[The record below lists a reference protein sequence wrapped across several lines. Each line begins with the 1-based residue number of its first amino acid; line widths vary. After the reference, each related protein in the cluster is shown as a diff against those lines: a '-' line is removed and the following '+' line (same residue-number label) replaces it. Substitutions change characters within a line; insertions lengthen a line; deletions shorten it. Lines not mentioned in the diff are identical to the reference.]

1 MFLDVHKKPMV
12 AHTPTGYDTGVVYH
26 VENANGS
33 MDSCCDSVSNDSKV
47 TCKGILSG
55 SNPSLDKRE
64 NRNRCTGKNSHGKFS
79 KYYTELPERYQIIQK
94 IGEGAFSKVFK
105 VLDTACDAYIAIKI
119 MDKKGMGASQ
129 INSAMK
135 EIAIMRRLRHKNIV
149 RLYGYQNTQK
159 SRYCFLYMEYVAGGE
174 IFNQIIKYTYFSE
187 DLARH
192 IIRQVAN
199 AVKYLHDN
207 GVVHR
212 DIKPENLLFMP
223 VKLLKRPKEQQIK
236 ARRKSDDNK
245 KIDEGRFVRGYGSA
259 GIGVVK
265 VADFG
270 LSTVLVDDQTRA
282 QTPCGTVGYTS
293 PEQHL
298 RLGYTKKVDLWAI
311 GCVLYTLVVGFPP
324 FYSNSG
330 NSKDI
335 SRKVSRGDYKF
346 LSPWFDEV
354 SQECKNL
361 ISNLLTVDP
370 EKRYSIED
378 LLRDPWL
385 NKGYEDV
392 LMKKKSIAA
401 ADAPDTTTFDKDLYS
416 KFTNNLVTENN
427 VEDYFGVA
435 DQQLISTPRAEA
447 IRIVFDTGTTIQ
459 RSKQSVK
466 ASKWPEARVHTPF
479 IPHKADNPTVD
490 TLSVMQIHL
499 DKNSSS
505 SSMGSFSSLDS
516 SDAAN
521 DHMSNVRDDND
532 NDACEKEDDDVNDDV
547 DVDDVDDDVDDVD
560 ERSIETNDSTASLT
574 SPNRTAAPPEIMVR
588 QSSSTRVSFKSE
600 SSFSSSSS
608 SSCCSCSPV
617 SFPESAPEVQIVG
630 AEIRD
635 DEKGTRRRS
644 SVSFKLQRSKAP
656 VTANLRNTLLC
667 VKSAKEYEKSPYPK
681 QIEGSIQV
689 PRVTKF
695 TRKPTPY
702 VTKASE
708 PAFDLKLEKSTILTR
723 RRLSMGSIPLHE
735 K

>member
-1 MFLDVHKKPMV
+1 MLLDVHKKPMV

-26 VENANGS
+26 VENANES
-33 MDSCCDSVSNDSKV
+33 TVSCSDSTSNDSKV
-47 TCKGILSG
+47 TCNGILSG
-55 SNPSLDKRE
+55 SNSSLDKRE
-64 NRNRCTGKNSHGKFS
+64 NLNKCIGKNSHGKFS
-79 KYYTELPERYQIIQK
+79 KYYTELPERIIQK

-129 INSAMK
+129 INSVMK

-392 LMKKKSIAA
+392 LVKKKSIAA

-466 ASKWPEARVHTPF
+466 ASKWPEAGVHTPF
-479 IPHKADNPTVD
+479 IPHKVDDATVD
-490 TLSVMQIHL
+490 TLNVMQIHL
-499 DKNSSS
+499 NKKSSS

-532 NDACEKEDDDVNDDV
+532 NDACEKDDD
-547 DVDDVDDDVDDVD
+547 DDDDDYDDYDDD

-588 QSSSTRVSFKSE
+588 QSSSIRASFKSE

-630 AEIRD
+630 AEIQD

-644 SVSFKLQRSKAP
+644 SISFKLQRSKAP
-656 VTANLRNTLLC
+656 VTANLHNTLLC

-681 QIEGSIQV
+681 QIEESIQV

-708 PAFDLKLEKSTILTR
+708 PAFDLKLEESTILTR
-723 RRLSMGSIPLHE
+723 RRLSMRSIPLHE
-735 K
+735 KQLSR

>member
-1 MFLDVHKKPMV
+1 MMPLEIHKKPV
-12 AHTPTGYDTGVVYH
+12 IAHTPSGYDTGVVCH
-26 VENANGS
+26 VENVSEN
-33 MDSCCDSVSNDSKV
+33 MDSYSDSVSEDAQIAFDTNFS
-47 TCKGILSG
+47 TSG
-55 SNPSLDKRE
+55 SSIDR
-64 NRNRCTGKNSHGKFS
+64 KNDFNKIDAKKSHGKFS
-79 KYYTELPERYQIIQK
+79 KYYTELPERYHIVQK

-105 VLDTACDAYIAIKI
+105 ALDTACDAYIAIKI
-119 MDKKGMGASQ
+119 IDKKGMGASQ

-149 RLYGYQNTQK
+149 KLYGYQNTQK

-212 DIKPENLLFMP
+212 DIKPENLIFLP
-223 VKLLKRPKEQQIK
+223 VKLLKRSKEQQIK
-236 ARRKSDDNK
+236 ARRKSDDDN
-245 KIDEGRFVRGYGSA
+245 KIDEGRFVRDYGSA

-270 LSTVLVDDQTRA
+270 LSTILEDDHTRA

-335 SRKVSRGDYKF
+335 SRKVSHGDYKF

-370 EKRYSIED
+370 KKRYSIDD
-378 LLRDPWL
+378 LLKDPWL
-385 NKGYEDV
+385 NKGYADV
-392 LMKKKSIAA
+392 SAKKKSVAA

-447 IRIVFDTGTTIQ
+447 IRIVFETGTNIQ
-459 RSKQSVK
+459 RTKQSTNICQWSAAK
-466 ASKWPEARVHTPF
+466 VHTPF
-479 IPHKADNPTVD
+479 IPHKAEDVIID
-490 TLSVMQIHL
+490 TASVLHTHL
-499 DKNSSS
+499 NKNSSS
-505 SSMGSFSSLDS
+505 SSISSFSSLGSYDDTKDDS
-516 SDAAN
+516 S
-521 DHMSNVRDDND
+521 
-532 NDACEKEDDDVNDDV
+532 EDDD
-547 DVDDVDDDVDDVD
+547 DDDK
-560 ERSIETNDSTASLT
+560 SIETNDSTASLT
-574 SPNRTAAPPEIMVR
+574 SPNRTAVPPKIMVR
-588 QSSSTRVSFKSE
+588 KTSSSHLSFRSN
-600 SSFSSSSS
+600 SSLSSSS

-617 SFPESAPEVQIVG
+617 SFPESLSQVQIVG
-630 AEIRD
+630 AVIKD

-644 SVSFKLQRSKAP
+644 SISFKLQKDQAHVAIDAQNS
-656 VTANLRNTLLC
+656 LLH
-667 VKSAKEYEKSPYPK
+667 VKSAKICTRTTYPK
-681 QIEGSIQV
+681 AMDKSMDI

-695 TRKPTPY
+695 ARKPTPY
-702 VTKASE
+702 VAKSSE
-708 PAFDLKLEKSTILTR
+708 PSFDLKLEDSTILAR
-723 RRLSMGSIPLHE
+723 RRLSLGSLPSQKKQLTQ
-735 K
+735 